1 MWMPDF
7 FLTPDERYYR
17 DGIKLVRKLKKK
29 GEVERAFGSLK
40 LILVSDSDD
49 NSMTEDMLM
58 GEIVEELSKL
68 GKHELAVE
76 GYFLIQDESIRS
88 LTILS
93 PLEPGTIKLLNK
105 EFDKKETS

>member
-17 DGIKLVRKLKKK
+17 DGIKLVRKHKKK

-40 LILVSDSDD
+40 LILASESD